1 MVAVLAIVTGAGP
14 GTAIA
19 TVAAAAVATVAADC
33 AVVIV
38 IVGVVAQLALGSLP
52 AKCTLFLDGALGLR
66 IVPRVPTRVL
76 GWFVALVGA
85 FVVAVVAVLV
95 DGLPATL
102 PATL

>member
-1 MVAVLAIVTGAGP
+1 MVAVLAIVTGP
-14 GTAIA
+14 GTAVA

-38 IVGVVAQLALGSLP
+38 IVGEGVKLALGSLP

-66 IVPRVPTRVL
+66 IDPRVPTRVL
-76 GWFVALVGA
+76 GWFDALVGA
-85 FVVAVVAVLV
+85 FVVAVVAVLD
-95 DGLPATL
+95 DGLLATL